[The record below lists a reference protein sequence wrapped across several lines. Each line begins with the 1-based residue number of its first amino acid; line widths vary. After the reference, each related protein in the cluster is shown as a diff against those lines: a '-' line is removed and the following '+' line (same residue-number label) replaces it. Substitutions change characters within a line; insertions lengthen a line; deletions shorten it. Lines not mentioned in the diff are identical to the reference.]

1 MHRDAPSFHPYRRP
15 SAPSYPRGED
25 GPIVSHDHIM
35 HKTAVIRPSVLLPL
49 DLYRNRGV
57 STSPDTYDSTYGSY
71 TTPSTADSY
80 GPQAHANMSIQSLL
94 HAASART
101 PVNGPPSTAM
111 STMVVPTPT
120 TAYGNENNKIRG
132 ENGTTTVMTT
142 YIQGLSAYTQ
152 YDGGNEAYYNP
163 ILTQPQAAPAMSLSN
178 FYLQR
183 YFTNVIGVQYRL
195 ANHQTLPRAMF
206 NLSERSLAVKT
217 SISLLSVL
225 YFEAQQLAQAGI
237 GGTVFGQAGQA
248 VLGDASSQIQHQ
260 ALELGVPGLGFI
272 NSSSL
277 LPSNTTNSRAQ
288 FDLLYARVKKLL
300 DEARITKGERYDEGD
315 AMACLHVIS
324 AFLFSGGRG
333 DWDQFLQIAASWVWS
348 RVYDHNGNVRQALA
362 AMDSMG
368 RFIFRFVS
376 S

>member
-1 MHRDAPSFHPYRRP
+1 
-15 SAPSYPRGED
+15 
-25 GPIVSHDHIM
+25 
-35 HKTAVIRPSVLLPL
+35 
-49 DLYRNRGV
+49 
-57 STSPDTYDSTYGSY
+57 
-71 TTPSTADSY
+71 
-80 GPQAHANMSIQSLL
+80 
-94 HAASART
+94 
-101 PVNGPPSTAM
+101 
-111 STMVVPTPT
+111 MVTPTPT

-152 YDGGNEAYYNP
+152 YEGTSEAYYNP
-163 ILTQPQAAPAMSLSN
+163 VLIQPQAAPPMSLSD
-178 FYLQR
+178 FYIHR

-195 ANHQTLPRAMF
+195 ANHQMLRSAMY

-237 GGTVFGQAGQA
+237 GGSVIGVAGQA
-248 VLGDASSQIQHQ
+248 VLGDASYSASYQP
-260 ALELGVPGLGFI
+260 LDLGVPGLGFI

-300 DEARITKGERYDEGD
+300 DEARVTKGERYDEGD

-348 RVYDHNGNVRQALA
+348 QVYAHGSNVRLALA
-362 AMDSMG
+362 SMDSMG

-376 S
+376 L